1 MSPPKRRPGRLK
13 QPAGTKQCREPV
25 SATADPVTDHDITD
39 PIHSDGA
46 GADGVYGDFTGS
58 SSLDRLPFDCS
69 RPPPAQVRKARR
81 PVWPNYRISGPAAMS
96 RLSLPGPWIPQTDST
111 TRKTSGRRASRPCR
125 QWGRACAAVCR
136 VANADTN
143 PTARNVRPLR
153 PTHWRTP
160 PPPPPV
166 PVAPHRAPAPDA
178 GAGPRDTPS
187 RCRMEQ
193 ADRR

>member
-13 QPAGTKQCREPV
+13 QPAGTKQCRKPI
-25 SATADPVTDHDITD
+25 SATADPVTDQDITD

-46 GADGVYGDFTGS
+46 EAGGVYGDFMGS

-81 PVWPNYRISGPAAMS
+81 PALAELPDLRACGHEQAVAAGSM
-96 RLSLPGPWIPQTDST
+96 DSANRFDHT
-111 TRKTSGRRASRPCR
+111 QNVRTKSEPPMPSM
-125 QWGRACAAVCR
+125 GRACAAACR

-178 GAGPRDTPS
+178 CAGPRDTPG